1 MKKSNFILLTDCGLT
16 GVSHLGLWTPAQVV
30 AEPDAGVDLVLPP
43 LSHRA
48 AVLLVG
54 NWRNT
59 SDTK

>member
-16 GVSHLGLWTPAQVV
+16 RASHLGLRAPAQVV
-30 AEPDAGVDLVLPP
+30 TQPDAGVDLLLPP

-54 NWRNT
+54 N
-59 SDTK
+59 